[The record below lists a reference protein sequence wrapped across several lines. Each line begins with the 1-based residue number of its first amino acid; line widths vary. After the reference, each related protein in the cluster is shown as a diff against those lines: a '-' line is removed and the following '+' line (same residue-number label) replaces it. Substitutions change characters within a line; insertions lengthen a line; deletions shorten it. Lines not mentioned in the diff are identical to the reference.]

1 MRVPGQSCFLT
12 YSSQNSRHLRALFQ
26 YPVPEKWHTT
36 PPPPTSPWIREPSK
50 LSQANFPTS
59 PSVPF
64 PECPA
69 TSSGSPFSLLA
80 HSQSVPFLWFWPRGW
95 AALVLCL
102 SSRRGPDA
110 PWESTL
116 AEGSVDPAQACPA
129 LGGCSKKFISW
140 GVRVGIK
147 FWVVSMAESC
157 RESLTQPCRVIPGSP
172 GSQSP
177 LKIRENVTARSKL
190 LRRAHRE
197 GRGCLPELGGKTPAV
212 QKGGEDWSQE
222 SPGKFFKGLQ
232 STGNAQFA
240 CLGHR
245 RRERVDAEQKDS
257 TICQKISPEAN
268 VWNDL
273 KHMRNVNNCEGWFF
287 FFFVLS
293 FF

>member
-1 MRVPGQSCFLT
+1 
-12 YSSQNSRHLRALFQ
+12 
-26 YPVPEKWHTT
+26 
-36 PPPPTSPWIREPSK
+36 
-50 LSQANFPTS
+50 
-59 PSVPF
+59 
-64 PECPA
+64 
-69 TSSGSPFSLLA
+69 
-80 HSQSVPFLWFWPRGW
+80 
-95 AALVLCL
+95 
-102 SSRRGPDA
+102 
-110 PWESTL
+110 
-116 AEGSVDPAQACPA
+116 
-129 LGGCSKKFISW
+129 
-140 GVRVGIK
+140 
-147 FWVVSMAESC
+147 MAESC

-177 LKIRENVTARSKL
+177 LKIRENMTARSKL

-245 RRERVDAEQKDS
+245 RGERVDTEQKDG

-273 KHMRNVNNCEGWFF
+273 KHMRNVNNCEGWVFF
-287 FFFVLS
+287 FPFLFFFLTYDQSQKQSKEVTGLLRAGS
-293 FF
+293 VM